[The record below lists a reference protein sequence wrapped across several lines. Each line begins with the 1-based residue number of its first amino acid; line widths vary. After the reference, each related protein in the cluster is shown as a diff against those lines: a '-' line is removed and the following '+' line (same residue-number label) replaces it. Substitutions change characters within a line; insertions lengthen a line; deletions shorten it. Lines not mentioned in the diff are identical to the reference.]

1 MERVAQWWR
10 AWSQIKLVQRILIGL
25 GVGLLLAWLCPQW
38 QWLGLLGKLF
48 VSALKA
54 MAPVLVFFLV
64 MASLAQHR
72 TDQPTNIKE
81 VLVLYFVGMLL
92 AALTSVGMDFLFKPT
107 LVLGNIPQEVA
118 PPQGLDQVLHNL
130 IMSIVQNPVEA
141 LAQANY
147 IGILFW
153 ATVIGLACTKI
164 SESSRQVLLELS
176 EVLSRVIAWIIEC
189 APFGVLGLI
198 YTAVTV
204 GGFQALQSYG
214 RLILVLVGTMLIVA
228 LILNPLLVYLKLRR
242 NPYPLVLKCLK
253 DSGLTAF
260 FTRSSAANIPVNM
273 RLCEELKLDKATY
286 SVSIPLGATINMEGA
301 GVTIVLLTLAA
312 VNTLGISVD
321 LATSIILCILA
332 VISACGTSGVAGGS
346 LLLIPLA
353 CSLFGMDQ
361 DLAMQVVGVG
371 FVISVIQDSCE
382 TALNSSA
389 DVLFT
394 ATAEF
399 AKRPARE
406 DS

>member
-164 SESSRQVLLELS
+164 SESSRQLLLELS
-176 EVLSRVIAWIIEC
+176 
-189 APFGVLGLI
+189 
-198 YTAVTV
+198 
-204 GGFQALQSYG
+204 
-214 RLILVLVGTMLIVA
+214 
-228 LILNPLLVYLKLRR
+228 
-242 NPYPLVLKCLK
+242 
-253 DSGLTAF
+253 
-260 FTRSSAANIPVNM
+260 
-273 RLCEELKLDKATY
+273 
-286 SVSIPLGATINMEGA
+286 
-301 GVTIVLLTLAA
+301 
-312 VNTLGISVD
+312 
-321 LATSIILCILA
+321 
-332 VISACGTSGVAGGS
+332 
-346 LLLIPLA
+346 
-353 CSLFGMDQ
+353 
-361 DLAMQVVGVG
+361 
-371 FVISVIQDSCE
+371 
-382 TALNSSA
+382 
-389 DVLFT
+389 
-394 ATAEF
+394 
-399 AKRPARE
+399 
-406 DS
+406 